1 MTDIIGGSIVSGA
14 GGTDGLYGT
23 RLTYTY
29 TTEVE
34 IRRLI
39 SSTGADQWVDDI
51 PTDYDDYFV
60 EVIEDATSTI
70 NQYLEKFYSPADMT
84 NSPWVRR
91 RATYIA
97 AYHLTK
103 RRGDPGLYG
112 DDYQRII
119 GELQEANEGI
129 IQVPGLAYTAGM
141 LAVMQN
147 VTVDQRF
154 IYAKSRV
161 RQNIS
166 TDTGGRENLSYNYPF
181 EWL

>member
-1 MTDIIGGSIVSGA
+1 MTDIIGGSVVSTSV
-14 GGTDGLYGT
+14 GTGGLYGT
-23 RLTYTY
+23 RLAYTY

-39 SSTGADQWVDDI
+39 SSTGADQWLDDI
-51 PTDYDDYFV
+51 PIDYPDYFT

-70 NQYLEKFYSPADMT
+70 NQYLEKFYDPADMR
-84 NSPWVRR
+84 NNPWVRR

-161 RQNIS
+161 RQSIS
-166 TDTGGRENLSYNYPF
+166 TDTSGRENLSYSYPF

>member
-1 MTDIIGGSIVSGA
+1 MTDVIGGSLASPSV
-14 GGTDGLYGT
+14 GTSGLYGT

-29 TTEVE
+29 TTETEV
-34 IRRLI
+34 RRLI
-39 SSTGADQWVDDI
+39 SSSGADQWLEDLSSDFS
-51 PTDYDDYFV
+51 DYII

-70 NQYLEKFYSPADMT
+70 NQYLEKFYDPVDMR
-84 NSPWVRR
+84 NNPWIRR
-91 RATYIA
+91 RATYLA

-112 DDYQRII
+112 DDYQRILA
-119 GELQEANEGI
+119 ELQEANEGL
-129 IQVPGLAYTAGM
+129 IQVPGLAFTAGM

-147 VTVDQRF
+147 ITVDQRF

-161 RQNIS
+161 RQSIS
-166 TDTGGRENLSYNYPF
+166 TDTGGRENLSYSYPY